1 MTTSAIKKQI
11 HKAID
16 MVQSEPI
23 LKAIHLILDQELRQ
37 KKEAVKAFTI
47 EEFYARNNQ
56 SQKEIKQGKLIEHKS
71 VKGKYNSK

>member
-16 MVQSEPI
+16 IVQSEAI

-37 KKEAVKAFTI
+37 KKEAMKAFTLN
-47 EEFYARNNQ
+47 EFFARNSQ
-56 SQKEIKQGKLIEHKS
+56 SQKEIKQGKLIEHKT
-71 VKGKYNSK
+71 VKAKYKQ